1 MEIHRL
7 GRVECS
13 AAMVVVYG
21 KVLSDLSYI
30 SVHSS
35 SNGCDVEVGSGGG
48 VECRLT
54 CSWMGSPPLPLI
66 EPTSAPQ
73 LCMLCVLCVV
83 VGAGRGVRYDKFSF
97 ALEMLK
103 DTSVK
108 SIFGESPLMPIGN
121 PTTVLGR
128 V

>member
-1 MEIHRL
+1 M
-7 GRVECS
+7 
-13 AAMVVVYG
+13 ATVVVYG
-21 KVLSDLSYI
+21 KVLSDLSYM

-35 SNGCDVEVGSGGG
+35 SNGCDVEVGLGGG